1 MRVVVTAVG
10 PNHWG
15 LADPILH
22 YITSVGASIAEVQMY
37 DHAAEG
43 VFAMMLRCQRPGRR
57 DTLAQLRARM
67 AEIGADQGYRSALG
81 RAAGPSSRP
90 GSSCVPP
97 SPNYSRPAPQGCR
110 WGASSPPATHLW
122 PVSAPEAHRPLTPI
136 WGRHG
141 DGLSN
146 GSASRMGHGEREG
159 GTQALAHST
168 IPLQVRPA

>member
-1 MRVVVTAVG
+1 MALASAVLHRLFFWNSRSKAMQ
-10 PNHWG
+10 PPR
-15 LADPILH
+15 LAEKPWAIQPI
-22 YITSVGASIAEVQMY
+22 
-37 DHAAEG
+37 
-43 VFAMMLRCQRPGRR
+43 
-57 DTLAQLRARM
+57 
-67 AEIGADQGYRSALG
+67 
-81 RAAGPSSRP
+81 
-90 GSSCVPP
+90 
-97 SPNYSRPAPQGCR
+97 PNYSRPAPQGCR

-168 IPLQVRPA
+168 IPIQVRPA